1 MAGSF
6 TSSLVAVAASAPL
19 TPGRTAFQQNGVVAT
34 SRMSIA
40 RRFLT
45 LFGGL
50 LVVLGI
56 GLAAMPFDVTLGAA
70 PRSDFFG
77 LSGSDSMP
85 RLTLLIRDPNATR
98 LLSGAKAPR
107 LTCGMPLR
115 MVFRSD
121 QSDGGGWYNYAPNRG
136 VATTSGSAPTIF
148 CKPSAQRRV
157 EVGLV
162 LVLLGLVVIVASR
175 RITRPAPT

>member
-1 MAGSF
+1 M
-6 TSSLVAVAASAPL
+6 LL
-19 TPGRTAFQQNGVVAT
+19 TPQRTAFQHDGVVAT
-34 SRMSIA
+34 SRLSIT

-56 GLAAMPFDVTLGAA
+56 GLSVMPFDVTLGAA
-70 PRSDFFG
+70 PTSDFFG

-85 RLTLLIRDPNATR
+85 SSALLIQDPDATK
-98 LLSGAKAPR
+98 LLPGAKAPR

-121 QSDGGGWYNYAPNRG
+121 QSDGGGWYNYAPDSG
-136 VATTSGSAPTIF
+136 DATTSGSAPTIF

-157 EVGLV
+157 EVGFV
-162 LVLLGLVVIVASR
+162 LVLLGLVVIVAAR
-175 RITRPAPT
+175 RITRPAHT